1 LRSAADIRRLVAAH
15 DGLSLIELLVA
26 LLILAV
32 GILSTYGVY
41 NSSTHATSVSEAQQ
55 AEIHRAQ
62 REIER
67 LQSLPYKRLV
77 LTRAPLTSTNPNN
90 PGHYVSAPPGSCPE
104 VSKGTVPTFEWSQ
117 KVGEEHAD
125 HLIIK
130 GCWYEYEKESKKREE
145 AQLTFTQK
153 EEEEGVTAVEPE
165 TSWKD
170 GRLSGTVYD
179 YITWIT
185 KDPNC
190 NAGAGCPEV
199 NDFKRITVEVTNN
212 SPTGS
217 SAPRAPVLVSAIV
230 ANPHEVPIGGNPNS
244 GNPLDNPEVK
254 CTNGLVVTKCD
265 YGLGNQTA
273 NTWYLTNSA
282 EEAGY
287 QEPSSNSSC
296 MHYTNALVPSV
307 CGGTAEAQKCSL
319 SSSTFTSC
327 PQPDLLYPTAP
338 PEGIKQE
345 YDFSPNIFTELG
357 IPASTGG
364 RALRRDSN
372 ATSCAAT
379 LSNDAR
385 MGELWATQPLG
396 AKLKLS
402 GRGGMTLYTQTLRG
416 LPAEVTLC
424 VGVYIENPVLNEA
437 TCKPVLGPA
446 GKPILDPLNLL
457 NSSTCATSSGREDS
471 VPLGIVGFTMTQ
483 WPTVP
488 TALSFTFEYMSV
500 AKEAAQGSSIAV
512 RVWPTAGS
520 GEGIAIQYDAPSV
533 ASSVQ
538 INSE

>member
-1 LRSAADIRRLVAAH
+1 LRSATDIRRLLAAH

-55 AEIHRAQ
+55 AEIHQAQ

-77 LTRAPLTSTNPNN
+77 LARAPATSTNPNN
-90 PGHYVSAPPGSCPE
+90 PGYYVYAPPGSCPA
-104 VSKGTVPTFEWSQ
+104 VSEGGVPTFTWSQ
-117 KVGEEHAD
+117 KKGEERAD
-125 HLIIK
+125 QLIIK
-130 GCWYEYEKESKKREE
+130 GCWYEYEKASKIRVKEQLEFTEQEE
-145 AQLTFTQK
+145 K
-153 EEEEGVTAVEPE
+153 EGATGVEQE

-170 GRLSGTVYD
+170 GRLSGSVYD

-190 NAGAGCPEV
+190 NAGAGCPKV
-199 NDFKRITVEVTNN
+199 NDYKRITVEVTNN
-212 SPTGS
+212 SPTGP

-230 ANPHEVPIGGNPNS
+230 ANPHEVPVGGNPNS
-244 GNPLDNPEVK
+244 GNPLDTTEVK
-254 CTNGLVVTKCD
+254 CTNGLVKEAKCD

-287 QEPSSNSSC
+287 QEPSANNSC

-307 CGGTAEAQKCSL
+307 CGGTAEAQNCSL

-345 YDFSPNIFTELG
+345 YDFSPHIFTELE

-364 RALRRDSN
+364 RALKRNSN

-379 LSNDAR
+379 PPNDATA
-385 MGELWATQPLG
+385 GELWATQPLG
-396 AKLKLS
+396 AKLKLT
-402 GRGGMTLYTQTLRG
+402 GRGGMTLNTQTLRG
-416 LPAEVTLC
+416 TPAEVTLC
-424 VGVYIENPVLNEA
+424 VGVYLE
-437 TCKPVLGPA
+437 KPVLDSTGNTL
-446 GKPILDPLNLL
+446 KLLDPLNLL
-457 NSSTCATSSGREDS
+457 NINSKDS
-471 VPLGIVGFTMTQ
+471 EQLGVAGFTMTP

-488 TALSFTFEYMSV
+488 TALSFTFEYMLV

-512 RVWPTAGS
+512 WVWPTAGP
-520 GEGIAIQYDAPSV
+520 GEGIVIQYDAPSV